1 MMALRRRVRNT
12 DSAYLLVAKRQ
23 VDVWNYASRMQSFCD
38 SVHSKLYGCFKEGY
52 SANDS
57 NPGAYGSVFNLEFS
71 PVEDI
76 ALTVWENRAILVH
89 DPRLNLRI
97 HVVPFA
103 HSEAVNCLTFLDSC
117 SFATCSDDK
126 TIKLWDL
133 RNLSC
138 TVATLRGH
146 KNWIKNIEYDKRSGL
161 LFSIAFSDGI
171 RYWDLNK
178 LDSYVDED
186 VENLAISVPDPS
198 RMRISPDGSTMFV
211 STRKNISL
219 IIENFDGKTLHTI
232 HDDVKRLLAIP
243 SDKTLCRKL
252 KQMKANR
259 LSVHHMS
266 GLTGEHTF
274 RAVMSVVFHPSGNF
288 VGMRHLDIRNGAL
301 LYELTTLYSMNEAGS
316 EYSPVRR
323 IGKNSPN
330 YLKYI
335 DETSPV
341 EALDIIK
348 EICFSRDGRILASPY
363 QNGVRLLA
371 VDSQCTPMDLFFDS
385 RFHSSEKSLC
395 NLDFEEVASCFGHSS
410 AVLTCKFAHHDMMLG
425 TGCVQG
431 KVFFHKPQL

>member
-1 MMALRRRVRNT
+1 MAFRRGVRDT
-12 DSAYLLVAKRQ
+12 DSAYLLVANRQ
-23 VDVWNYASRMQSFCD
+23 IDVWNYASRMQSFSN
-38 SVHSKLYGCFKEGY
+38 SVRSKLYGCFKEGY
-52 SANDS
+52 SANNS

-89 DPRLNLRI
+89 DPRMNSRV
-97 HVVPFA
+97 HVVPLA
-103 HSEAVNCLTFLDSC
+103 HSEAVNCLTFLDNC

-138 TVATLRGH
+138 SVATLRGH
-146 KNWIKNIEYDKRSGL
+146 KNWVKNIEYDKKSGL

-178 LDSYVDED
+178 LDSYMDED

-232 HDDVKRLLAIP
+232 HNDVKRLLAIP
-243 SDKTLCRKL
+243 SDRTLCKKL

-259 LSVHHMS
+259 LSIHHMS
-266 GLTGEHTF
+266 GLKGEHTF
-274 RAVMSVVFHPSGNF
+274 RAVMSLVFHPSGNF
-288 VGMRHLDIRNGAL
+288 VGLRHLDIRNEAL
-301 LYELTTLYSMNEAGS
+301 LHELTTLYSMNEG

-323 IGKNSPN
+323 SDKTGPN

-348 EICFSRDGRILASPY
+348 EICFSHDGRILASPY

-385 RFHSSEKSLC
+385 RFHSSEKFLC
-395 NLDFEEVASCFGHSS
+395 NLDFEEVASCYGHSS

-431 KVFFHKPQL
+431 KVLFHKPRL